1 MAGADLPACTAVL
14 PGIRL
19 PDGPTAAD
27 PEGKRRQ
34 GLESQAAGRSG
45 ADRWA
50 YRTHSGISG
59 GQLRPALR
67 AAPLELQSALSGEL
81 RNRGK
86 KHGPVAG
93 PCPAIFPE
101 GIGVSLWLSG
111 DLGPQRSDEKVCADT
126 DGLSGA
132 AAAALPDHL
141 RQIFS
146 AAPRP
151 LGLEHRYPLSER
163 RRF

>member
-1 MAGADLPACTAVL
+1 MAGADLPAGTVVL

-19 PDGPTAAD
+19 PDGPAAAD
-27 PEGKRRQ
+27 PERKRRQ
-34 GLESQAAGRSG
+34 RLESQAAGRSG
-45 ADRWA
+45 ADHRA
-50 YRTHSGISG
+50 YCTHSGISG
-59 GQLRPALR
+59 GQLCPVLR
-67 AAPLELQSALSGEL
+67 AAPLELQSALPGEL
-81 RNRGK
+81 RKRGK

-101 GIGVSLWLSG
+101 GIGISLWLSG
-111 DLGPQRSDEKVCADT
+111 DFGPQCTDEKVCADA
-126 DGLSGA
+126 DGFSGA